1 MSKKA
6 RLNLPDKDKHS
17 KSYAV
22 SKKSG
27 RSSGPLR
34 MGLTGVMVTPKM
46 YKSQLSH
53 KNKARARAGLAPIE
67 ETS

>member
-6 RLNLPDKDKHS
+6 RLNLPDKEKHARMYS
-17 KSYAV
+17 VA
-22 SKKSG
+22 KKVG

-53 KNKARARAGLAPIE
+53 RNQAREKQGLAPIE
-67 ETS
+67 ETN